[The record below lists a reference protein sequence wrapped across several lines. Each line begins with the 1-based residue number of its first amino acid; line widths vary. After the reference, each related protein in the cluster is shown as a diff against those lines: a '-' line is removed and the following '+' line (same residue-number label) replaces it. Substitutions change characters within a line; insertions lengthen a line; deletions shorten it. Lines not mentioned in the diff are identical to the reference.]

1 MVDVINYRMSFIAIG
16 RSKFLELKNSD
27 GCSCHR
33 LWLESPGNC
42 DVLVLWPLL
51 QIPPV
56 NRGLG

>member
-1 MVDVINYRMSFIAIG
+1 MAIG
-16 RSKFLELKNSD
+16 LSEFLELKNTD
-27 GCSCHR
+27 GGSCHG
-33 LWLESPGNC
+33 LWLESLGNC